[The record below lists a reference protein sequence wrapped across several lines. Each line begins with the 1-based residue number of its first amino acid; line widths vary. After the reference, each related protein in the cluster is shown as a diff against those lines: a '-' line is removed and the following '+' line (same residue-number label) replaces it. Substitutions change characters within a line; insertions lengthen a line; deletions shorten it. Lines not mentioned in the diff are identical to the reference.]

1 MFKTVRRSWSIA
13 VASWDVLARY
23 PRLMVL
29 PLISLT
35 AIFLAAAAAFVAV
48 VVLNGGFEQAGQFV
62 RHIDRFWQA
71 HSLAFGAGLVF
82 VGWVLTLIGLYA
94 NAALIFCVL
103 RCFAG
108 REPTVRDGL
117 TAAFARLPQIA
128 GWAFVAIVMGLV
140 SSFIQDTL
148 REKLGF
154 LGNLLGGL
162 IGLAWAV
169 ATYFVLPVLV
179 VEGLGPVGRDQAVV
193 GAVASDLGRDR
204 GGERR
209 PRCARLRRR
218 RTCHDHHRHRRRDG
232 GPYGERHVCGGVL
245 RHRNRLYRGGLGGH
259 GHARDDFPRRPLCL
273 RDDRQGAVRQ
283 RPDAVRLRPQ
293 GSKVSARAI
302 HRPAAPLR
310 TAPRLRVPSPRGVL
324 HAVGRGLG

>member
-23 PRLMVL
+23 PRLMIL
-29 PLISLT
+29 PLISLM

-48 VVLNGGFEQAGQFV
+48 VVFNGGFEQAGQFV

-71 HSLAFGAGLVF
+71 HSLAYGAGLVF
-82 VGWVLTLIGLYA
+82 VGWVLTMIGLYA

-128 GWAFVAIVMGLV
+128 GWAFVAIVMGFV
-140 SSFIQDTL
+140 SNFIQDTL

-154 LGNLLGGL
+154 LGSLLGGL
-162 IGLAWAV
+162 FGLAWAV

-179 VEGLGPVGRDQAVV
+179 VEGLGPVAAIKRSSALLRQTWGETAT
-193 GAVASDLGRDR
+193 GSAGLGALGFAVAVPGMIIIAIGVAIAAHTGNGMFAAAFFAVAIAYIVAASVAMGTLGTIFR
-204 GGERR
+204 
-209 PRCARLRRR
+209 AA
-218 RTCHDHHRHRRRDG
+218 
-232 GPYGERHVCGGVL
+232 
-245 RHRNRLYRGGLGGH
+245 LYVYATTGK
-259 GHARDDFPRRPLCL
+259 APFD
-273 RDDRQGAVRQ
+273 
-283 RPDAVRLRPQ
+283 
-293 GSKVSARAI
+293 SALMQSAFV
-302 HRPAAPLR
+302 PKAAK
-310 TAPRLRVPSPRGVL
+310 
-324 HAVGRGLG
+324 